1 MNFDRDDKKIEWFFL
16 GVGYSNKFING
27 GIVNL
32 ENKITWDEPTNLPF
46 LIAERKRLHISL
58 SYCFANEILSKKLIV
73 KLISFTNF
81 NYYFYITR

>member
-32 ENKITWDEPTNLPF
+32 ENKIT
-46 LIAERKRLHISL
+46 
-58 SYCFANEILSKKLIV
+58 
-73 KLISFTNF
+73 
-81 NYYFYITR
+81 